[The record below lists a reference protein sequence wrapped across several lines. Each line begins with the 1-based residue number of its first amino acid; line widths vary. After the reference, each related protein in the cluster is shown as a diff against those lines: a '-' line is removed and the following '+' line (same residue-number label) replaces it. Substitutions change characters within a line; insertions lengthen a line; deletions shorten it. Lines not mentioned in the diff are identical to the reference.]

1 MSKILKLLA
10 VLLVAGSLLSPAALA
25 KNENARDS
33 LVALGDS
40 IPFGYNLGV
49 NNQHPSKAG
58 YPSIIG
64 EEADLRVRNLAV
76 PGEQTEGLLSD
87 LQTSQKYR
95 QVVKHADYV
104 TLSIINN
111 DLLEILREAGVE
123 SAKNPDSFQQLV
135 LQKLLTD
142 DAFLNL
148 NAIITEIRELTD
160 APIVLYNV
168 YNPYQTGDPLYGTA
182 DLLLT
187 GIPGTFPG
195 VNPALAASVSGFDD
209 IYIVDAYSA
218 FDGNQAEYVI
228 MGDIHPT
235 VAGQEVLADL
245 ALGALKL
252 E

>member
-10 VLLVAGSLLSPAALA
+10 VLLVAGSLSSPAALA

-76 PGEQTEGLLSD
+76 PGEQTEGLLED
-87 LQTSQKYR
+87 LRTDQKYR
-95 QVVKHADYV
+95 QAVKHADYV
-104 TLSIINN
+104 TVSIISN
-111 DLLEILREAGVE
+111 DLLGILREAQAE
-123 SAKNPDSFQQLV
+123 SGGDQALFQLLLQ
-135 LQKLLTD
+135 QKLAADNPFANLT
-142 DAFLNL
+142 
-148 NAIITEIRELTD
+148 AIIAEIRKLTD

-168 YNPYQTGDPLYGTA
+168 YNPFQLNNPFHYVA
-182 DLLLT
+182 DDILLGVNNQLAQFA
-187 GIPGTFPG
+187 GLPG
-195 VNPALAASVSGFDD
+195 VYVA
-209 IYIVDAYSA
+209 DAYSA
-218 FDGNQAEYVI
+218 FGDNQAEYVI
-228 MGDIHPT
+228 TGDIHPT
-235 VAGQEVLADL
+235 VAGQEVLAEL
-245 ALGALKL
+245 TLEALEL